1 MKSIQ
6 TIFISLAILL
16 FTACFSSNNIDVSRE
31 DVLGSWDLSTQ
42 SLKKIDIQK
51 ETSTITSFQLNGDS
65 TATFTLGDSSDRKVD
80 GRWTWK
86 NEKRIGSENF
96 GVSIEND
103 VMIYGKKMIYD
114 KDMWVLGLILRED
127 KNGELILTVQDKI
140 YEKQ

>member
-51 ETSTITSFQLNGDS
+51 ETSTITSFHLTSTPLNLLFNKHLFFS
-65 TATFTLGDSSDRKVD
+65 C
-80 GRWTWK
+80 
-86 NEKRIGSENF
+86 I
-96 GVSIEND
+96 
-103 VMIYGKKMIYD
+103 
-114 KDMWVLGLILRED
+114 
-127 KNGELILTVQDKI
+127 
-140 YEKQ
+140 